1 MVDHAHLGYVV
12 VRSSQRMA
20 MLELASN
27 SSSSRNHSLRTSLH
41 LWTPEPEHQILFD
54 VEESVSLCAA

>member
-20 MLELASN
+20 MSGIASI
-27 SSSSRNHSLRTSLH
+27 SSSSRNLSLWSSLH

-54 VEESVSLCAA
+54 VEESVSVCAA